1 MTILRHTNG
10 NFGGINTIK
19 YLFKE
24 DIASLIIGRDTLL
37 ATLVLKSGRVWK
49 DLYGTPSTMQ
59 IESKEEPMPS
69 GMKYNCQ
76 IKMMVPKDRIDA
88 EVTLMQLNNRHL
100 IISATDSNG
109 VERYY
114 GTLDCPMKKI
124 SKLIKPTNIEGY
136 NGWEVVF
143 SGDFSSPP
151 AYPAIES
158 GGVIDPPPDPIDDG
172 GVVPDGDTVGT
183 KA

>member
-1 MTILRHTNG
+1 
-10 NFGGINTIK
+10 
-19 YLFKE
+19 
-24 DIASLIIGRDTLL
+24 
-37 ATLVLKSGRVWK
+37 
-49 DLYGTPSTMQ
+49 
-59 IESKEEPMPS
+59 
-69 GMKYNCQ
+69 
-76 IKMMVPKDRIDA
+76 
-88 EVTLMQLNNRHL
+88 
-100 IISATDSNG
+100 
-109 VERYY
+109 
-114 GTLDCPMKKI
+114 MKKI